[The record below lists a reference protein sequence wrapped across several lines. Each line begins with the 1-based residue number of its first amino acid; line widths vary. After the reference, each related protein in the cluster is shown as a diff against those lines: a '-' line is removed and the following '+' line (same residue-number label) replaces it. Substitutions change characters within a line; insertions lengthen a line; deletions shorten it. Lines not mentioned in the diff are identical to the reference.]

1 MGDLKE
7 KTQRVPIGESRVDPG
22 NYYLELLKKEEE
34 FLEKAVKAKERLVVP
49 CRPFVFPQYNGINVE
64 LENGLVDTI
73 PMIRVFDILEI
84 PRDQLLN
91 IYETTVSDEGRV
103 ELTGFF
109 RPDGKQALANTLGT
123 EVLFLKQL
131 GSDSMLDYTSDE
143 IFIPEEKV

>member
-1 MGDLKE
+1 
-7 KTQRVPIGESRVDPG
+7 
-22 NYYLELLKKEEE
+22 
-34 FLEKAVKAKERLVVP
+34 
-49 CRPFVFPQYNGINVE
+49 
-64 LENGLVDTI
+64 
-73 PMIRVFDILEI
+73 MIRVFDILEI

-131 GSDSMLDYTSDE
+131 GSDSMLDYTSEE

>member
-1 MGDLKE
+1 MGDFKE
-7 KTQRVPIGESRVDPG
+7 IYEKRANFESS
-22 NYYLELLKKEEE
+22 YLEFLKQQEILLKK
-34 FLEKAVKAKERLVVP
+34 AVESKTRLVVP

-64 LENGLVDTI
+64 LENGVVDTI